1 MGAFDAEQRSFGDSP
16 GEANR
21 RHVVGVM
28 AAAEQRSEELAA
40 KGSGGEMECLPP
52 MRRLTTL
59 WSWLLVSVEE
69 ELVSVPSCSLA
80 GDGDVQMASGDR
92 FGPIAGAMSVYGGG

>member
-28 AAAEQRSEELAA
+28 AAAEQRSEELDAR
-40 KGSGGEMECLPP
+40 GSGGEMECLPP

-69 ELVSVPSCSLA
+69 LVSVPTCSLA
-80 GDGDVQMASGDR
+80 GDGDDQMAGDR